1 MIYIFDVFSIIII
14 YGLLGDF
21 MSKKIILKE
30 NMESGSRLKRIREN
44 RRLTQE
50 AFADELGISVSAYKK
65 LESGENGISTK
76 RLRQLKTMDIS
87 SDFILY
93 GDRGHIEKLKFDVD
107 NGSEIDKIGIML
119 QFILELIRDSEK
131 GGNVEKEQI
140 MELVSNIFDEG

>member
-1 MIYIFDVFSIIII
+1 MERIELTHKLYGTKVFEFSEATGIGHLQQSIEK
-14 YGLLGDF
+14 YLQ
-21 MSKKIILKE
+21 SCE
-30 NMESGSRLKRIREN
+30 
-44 RRLTQE
+44 E

-119 QFILELIRDSEK
+119 QLILER
-131 GGNVEKEQI
+131 
-140 MELVSNIFDEG
+140 

>member
-1 MIYIFDVFSIIII
+1 
-14 YGLLGDF
+14 
-21 MSKKIILKE
+21 MSKKKILKE
-30 NMESGSRLKRIREN
+30 NMESGGRLKRIREN

-76 RLRQLKTMDIS
+76 RLRQLKAMDIS
-87 SDFILY
+87 SDFVLY

>member
-1 MIYIFDVFSIIII
+1 
-14 YGLLGDF
+14 

>member
-1 MIYIFDVFSIIII
+1 
-14 YGLLGDF
+14 
-21 MSKKIILKE
+21 MSKKKILKE